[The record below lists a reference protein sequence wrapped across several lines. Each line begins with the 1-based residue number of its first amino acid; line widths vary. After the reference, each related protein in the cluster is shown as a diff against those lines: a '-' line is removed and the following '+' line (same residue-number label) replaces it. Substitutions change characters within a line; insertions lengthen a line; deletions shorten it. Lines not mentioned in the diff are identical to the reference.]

1 MRHFSKWILLAVAW
15 TMVASTV
22 VEAQTKHFAT
32 SDSRS
37 GYVHWIELY
46 DAKNNK
52 ITPES
57 QRPYSPSTTCG
68 RCHDFDTISHGF
80 HFQAGMEN
88 IEAGRPG
95 QPMVWNDPKTGTHLP
110 LSYRGWDGTHH
121 PDDLGITRWQ
131 MALQFG
137 GFWPGGGPGSENHLQ
152 QGPKHEPGTALAEVS
167 KNRSAITGPLL
178 IDCMLCH
185 HQQGSGYSPFAWTEQ
200 VKQENFAYAP
210 MAAMGLGN
218 VEGAVKRLKDDF
230 DPAAEGSAAQLPQV
244 KYDAGRFRSDG
255 KVLFNLIRKPEN
267 NACYYCHTQTTSTA
281 VQGQRWLHDE
291 DVHLRAGMACVDCHR
306 NGLDHATVR
315 GYPGEKHPSSAA
327 ATLSCQ
333 GCHLGSDHAEG
344 ADSYASSLFTRS
356 GKLGAP
362 RPAHRGIPPLHFERM
377 ACTAC
382 HSGPLPGATETQL
395 MSAIHHLGEHIKR
408 EGAEPPQVGASVQLK
423 KAWSPDGEAKYAPHR
438 WLWPSFWG
446 RQKADGKIEPVHP
459 DLAAKWLRRPLKV
472 RQDFYEIAEVKLTAA
487 QRREVLGEERGKVP
501 EAEHT
506 DDEKQKLQMFAEELR
521 AKQIDERLRES
532 LAAIQTE
539 IAGDKAVFVSG
550 GQVYRVGDDGQLKIE
565 AVDSLQSSAAAYLWP
580 VAHNVRPATQ
590 SLGAKSCTEC
600 HSDDAKF
607 FPQTLVG
614 IGVVPGQ
621 TTAAIALPPAMDGDI
636 RRQQAW
642 NQLMHGRGQFKVFA
656 VMSIAAAALLWS
668 GAVVTWGIER
678 RTTASR
684 RRSWLMR
691 WLYVVFLLSLLVMAA
706 TSFGSLAQGQK
717 MHAWPHMIH
726 VSVAGAFLGLLVIV
740 AYGYLPGGRQAE
752 SAFTRWTAIAMVA
765 SCVATAVMIVPG
777 MFPWLGT
784 PEMLQSMDWHR
795 NTGIVA
801 LVTSLLH
808 ALSLC
813 LSKPSKLRDE
823 LER

>member
-1 MRHFSKWILLAVAW
+1 MRILSNWILLAVTW
-15 TMVASTV
+15 GLVAATV
-22 VEAQTKHFAT
+22 ADAQTNRFAT
-32 SDSRS
+32 SDNQS

-57 QRPYSPSTTCG
+57 QRPYSPAATCG
-68 RCHDFDTISHGF
+68 RCHDVETISHGF
-80 HFQAGMEN
+80 HFQAGTESL
-88 IEAGRPG
+88 EAGRAG
-95 QPMVWNDPKTGTHLP
+95 QPLVWSDPKTGTHLP

-121 PDDLGITRWQ
+121 PDELGITRWQ

-137 GFWPGGGPGSENHLQ
+137 GFWPGGGPGSENNLQ
-152 QGPKHEPGTALAEVS
+152 QGPKHEPGTALAEVG
-167 KNRSAITGPLL
+167 KNRSTVTGPLL

-185 HQQGSGYSPFAWTEQ
+185 HRQGSGYSPFAWTEQ
-200 VKQENFAYAP
+200 IKQENFGYAP

-218 VEGAVKRLKDDF
+218 VDGAVKRLKDDF

-244 KYDAGRFRSDG
+244 KYDAARFRADG
-255 KVLFNLIRKPEN
+255 KVLFDLTRKPEN
-267 NACYYCHTQTTSTA
+267 NACYYCHTQTTADS

-291 DVHLRAGMACVDCHR
+291 DVHLRAGMSCVDCHR

-333 GCHLGSDHAEG
+333 GCHLGPNFAEEG
-344 ADSYASSLFTRS
+344 SLQESSLTTRP

-362 RPAHRGIPPLHFERM
+362 RPAHRGIPALHFERM

-382 HSGPLPGATETQL
+382 HSGPLPGTAETQL
-395 MSAIHHLGEHIKR
+395 LSAIHHLGEHVKR
-408 EGAEPPQVGASVQLK
+408 DGTEPPHVGAAVQLK
-423 KAWSPDGEAKYAPHR
+423 RAWTADGEAKYAPHR
-438 WLWPSFWG
+438 WLWPSYWG
-446 RQKADGKIEPVHP
+446 VQKADGTIEPVHP

-472 RQDFYEIAEVKLTAA
+472 RQDFSEIAEIKLTTA

-506 DDEKQKLQMFAEELR
+506 EEEKQKLQTFTEELR

-532 LAAIQTE
+532 LAAMQAE
-539 IAGDKAVFVSG
+539 IGNDKAVFVSG
-550 GQVYRVGDDGQLKIE
+550 GQVYRVGEDAQLKIE
-565 AVDSLQSSAAAYLWP
+565 AVDSLQSNAAAYLWP

-600 HSDDAKF
+600 HSDEAKF
-607 FPQTLVG
+607 FPQPLVG
-614 IGVVPGQ
+614 MGVVPGQ
-621 TTAAIALPPAMDGDI
+621 STAVVSLPPAMDGDV

-642 NQLMHGRGQFKVFA
+642 NQLMQGRSPFKVFA
-656 VMSIAAAALLWS
+656 VMAIAAIALLWS

-678 RTTASR
+678 SATSSPK
-684 RRSWLMR
+684 RSWLMR
-691 WLYVVFLLSLLVMAA
+691 WLYVVFLLSLLVLAA
-706 TSFGSLAQGQK
+706 TSFGSLAQGHE
-717 MHAWPHMIH
+717 MHAWPLLIH

-740 AYGYLPGGRQAE
+740 AYGYLPGSRQVVE
-752 SAFTRWTAIAMVA
+752 STFTQWSAIAMVG
-765 SCVATAVMIVPG
+765 SCLATVVLIVPG

-784 PEMLQSMDWHR
+784 PELLQSIDWHR
-795 NTGIVA
+795 NAGMAAVA
-801 LVTSLLH
+801 TSLLH
-808 ALSLC
+808 VLSLC
-813 LSKPSKLRDE
+813 LSRTPTNE
-823 LER
+823 A